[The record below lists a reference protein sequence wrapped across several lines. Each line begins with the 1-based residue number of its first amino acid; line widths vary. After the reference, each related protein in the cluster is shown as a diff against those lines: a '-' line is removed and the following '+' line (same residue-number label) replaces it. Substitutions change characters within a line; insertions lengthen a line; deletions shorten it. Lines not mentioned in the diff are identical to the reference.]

1 MLAVKGLL
9 AKMLILTMMVA
20 TASLVASYAF
30 ITMQQKDTFIGN
42 INEMQD
48 THRSSAQL
56 LVEQYLQE
64 QILAAEEIVMLSSLN
79 DMATEDL
86 IRFFDKLWPNIQLSY
101 SLSSMSFTNGT
112 QRIDFGRFP
121 ANEMLE
127 MQTLALQSRRQ
138 QSAIV
143 CHMLCE
149 LTSTIPVSINN
160 EQWTFSLLTD
170 IAPSIIFLNSVLGS
184 DIALI
189 SPLQPNFS
197 ENNTLSRYVIEL
209 MTGTEKNS
217 ALLEI
222 TLSEQEISDLE
233 SQGIQISA
241 ANKDYYVWFETIAGN
256 GHDLELLFIRDIS
269 LLLTQQNN
277 QKQQVIVIFVVLTFS
292 TLFLLILF
300 SIIPITRI
308 NQLKRAIKLIAA
320 KDYNIAR
327 FRLGKQSTSYFND
340 ELHELEDEFRHAIDV
355 LESYE
360 FELKNSQKRLVRQ
373 ATIDAITGLFTRNV
387 LIEDLGKMIS
397 GGSTQNVAI
406 FFLDLDGFKPVN
418 DNLGHEAGDIMLK
431 KIGYRLKGLVNKQTK
446 AYRIGGDEFVVCYHN
461 YESIDSLG
469 LMADSVVELFS
480 APFHI
485 YDTNISI
492 SASIG
497 ICMQQASEIDADQL
511 LRYADIA
518 MYQAKERGKN
528 RYEFFDDS
536 MRDAAQQ
543 RFIIKNDFISSL
555 AKNQLYVVFQPIV
568 SSHNRK
574 VIKLEALCRWHHP
587 ELGYIQPPIFID
599 VLEESENMNTLFEWI
614 VKNVIKEIL
623 YLDTIGRSDIV
634 ISVNLSPSQLVNDHS
649 LTLINEMIN
658 EHKVQASRIELEI
671 TETSLITNFAHAK
684 TWVEKATSIGFKVA
698 IDDFGAGYSS
708 LSYLTSFPYNTV
720 KLDRSLLNNIDK
732 DNRQQRIVG
741 SLTQMLH
748 GLSVPI
754 VAEGAETEEQF
765 AQLKALGC
773 DFIQGF
779 LISKP
784 IPHEE
789 LVVFLKEYQPQSA
802 RLSYIKAAQ

>member
-9 AKMLILTMMVA
+9 AKMLILTMAVA
-20 TASLVASYAF
+20 TASLGASYAF
-30 ITMQQKDTFIGN
+30 ISMQQKESFISN
-42 INEMQD
+42 INEMKN
-48 THRSSAQL
+48 THRLSAQL
-56 LVEQYLQE
+56 LVKQHLQD
-64 QILAAEEIVMLSSLN
+64 QILAAEEIVMLSGLH
-79 DMATEDL
+79 DMATADL

-101 SLSSMSFTNGT
+101 SLSSMSFTNGS

-121 ANEMLE
+121 TNEMLE
-127 MQTLALQSRRQ
+127 MQTQASQTLRQ
-138 QSAIV
+138 QSGIV

-149 LTSTIPVSINN
+149 LTSSVPVRINN
-160 EQWTFSLLTD
+160 EQWVFSLLTN
-170 IAPSIIFLNSVLGS
+170 IAPSIIFLNSVVGS
-184 DIALI
+184 DIAII
-189 SPLQPNFS
+189 SPSQPEFS
-197 ENNTLSRYVIEL
+197 ESNTLSRYVIEL

-217 ALLEI
+217 ALLN
-222 TLSEQEISDLE
+222 TSLSENQLSTLE
-233 SQGIQISA
+233 SQGIQINVD
-241 ANKDYYVWFETIAGN
+241 NKNYFIWFETIASSGQ
-256 GHDLELLFIRDIS
+256 DLELLFIRDIS
-269 LLLTQQNN
+269 LLLKQQNN
-277 QKQQVIVIFVVLTFS
+277 QKQQVIVIFIALTFS
-292 TLFLLILF
+292 TLLLLILF
-300 SIIPITRI
+300 STIPISRI

-320 KDYNIAR
+320 KDYKIAR
-327 FRLGKQSTSYFND
+327 YRLGKQSKSYFND

-355 LESYE
+355 LETYE
-360 FELKNSQKRLVRQ
+360 LALKNSQKRLVRQ

-387 LIEDLGKMIS
+387 LIEDLDKMVT
-397 GGSTQNVAI
+397 GGNIQNVAI

-446 AYRIGGDEFVVCYHN
+446 AYRIGGDEFVLCYTN
-461 YESIDSLG
+461 YQSIDSLG

-497 ICMQQASEIDADQL
+497 ICMQQADEIDADQL

-543 RFIIKNDFISSL
+543 RFIIKNDFVSSL
-555 AKNQLYVVFQPIV
+555 ANNQLYVVFQPIV
-568 SSHNRK
+568 SSHKRD
-574 VIKLEALCRWHHP
+574 VVKLEALCRWHHP
-587 ELGYIQPPIFID
+587 ELGYIPPPTFID
-599 VLEESENMNTLFEWI
+599 VLEESENMNPLFEWI

-623 YLDTIGRSDIV
+623 YLDSVGRSDIV
-634 ISVNLSPSQLVNDHS
+634 ISVNLSPSQLVNDNS
-649 LTLINEMIN
+649 LTLISDMIN
-658 EHKVQASRIELEI
+658 EYRLDASRIELEI
-671 TETSLITNFAHAK
+671 TETSLISNFARAK
-684 TWVEKATSIGFKVA
+684 TWVEKATSIGFKIA

-732 DNRQQRIVG
+732 DIRQQRIVG

-754 VAEGAETEEQF
+754 VAEGAETEAQF
-765 AQLKALGC
+765 AQLEALGC

-784 IPHEE
+784 IPHKE
-789 LVVFLKEYQPQSA
+789 LVVFLKEHQQRSILPA
-802 RLSYIKAAQ
+802 YIKAAQ